1 MFGASEKNK
10 PRLQGSAHTLISRQA
25 EISGDV
31 RFSGE
36 LIIEGTI
43 RGNIFAEDE
52 SAALVRV
59 AETGVVEGEICVP
72 SAVINGLVRGDVHC
86 AKHLE
91 LAAKAVVI
99 GNVYYSLIEMV
110 MGSEVNGSLMHIGRA
125 QQDSKRLAG
134 ASGNVLSYDTG
145 NETIVD

>member
-1 MFGASEKNK
+1 MFGVSEKNK
-10 PRLQGSAHTLISRQA
+10 PRQQGPAHTLISRQT

-31 RFSGE
+31 RFMGE
-36 LIIEGTI
+36 LIIEGTV

-52 SAALVRV
+52 STALVRL

-110 MGSEVNGSLMHIGRA
+110 MGAEVNGNLMHIGRA
-125 QQDSKRLAG
+125 QQESKRLAG
-134 ASGNVLSYDTG
+134 ASGKVLSYDTG
-145 NETIVD
+145 NQTIVD

>member
-1 MFGASEKNK
+1 MFGGSEKNK
-10 PRLQGSAHTLISRQA
+10 ARQQGPAHTLISRQT

-31 RFSGE
+31 RFTGE
-36 LIIEGTI
+36 LIIEGTV

-91 LAAKAVVI
+91 LAAKAVVS

-110 MGSEVNGSLMHIGRA
+110 MGSEVNGNLMRIGSV
-125 QQDSKRLAG
+125 QQESKRLAG
-134 ASGNVLSYDTG
+134 ASGNALSYDAG

>member
-1 MFGASEKNK
+1 MFGGSEKNK
-10 PRLQGSAHTLISRQA
+10 ARQQGPAHTLISRQT

-31 RFSGE
+31 RFTGE
-36 LIIEGTI
+36 LIIEGTV

-91 LAAKAVVI
+91 LAAKAVVS
-99 GNVYYSLIEMV
+99 GNVMRI
-110 MGSEVNGSLMHIGRA
+110 GSV
-125 QQDSKRLAG
+125 QQESKRLAG
-134 ASGNVLSYDTG
+134 ASGNALSYDAG

>member
-1 MFGASEKNK
+1 MFGTSEKSK
-10 PRLQGSAHTLISRQA
+10 PRQQGPAHTLISRQT
-25 EISGDV
+25 EISGDM

-36 LIIEGTI
+36 LIIEGTV

-59 AETGVVEGEICVP
+59 TETGVVEGEIWVP

-125 QQDSKRLAG
+125 QQDSKLLAG
-134 ASGNVLSYDTG
+134 AVNNALSYDAS